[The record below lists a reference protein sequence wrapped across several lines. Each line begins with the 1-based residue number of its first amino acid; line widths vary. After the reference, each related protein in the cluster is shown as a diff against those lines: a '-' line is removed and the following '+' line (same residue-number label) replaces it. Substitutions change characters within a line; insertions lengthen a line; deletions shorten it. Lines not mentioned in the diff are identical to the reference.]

1 MTMIGDEICALC
13 KHFKMKEY
21 PEHAR
26 VGIGRCM
33 GYDKALTQLA
43 NPFVPW
49 KTKACVRY
57 ARPANK
63 AERVAWVE
71 KRRAQEQ
78 NNNAVQA
85 ETKEWNGKR
94 HQQASDITRRS

>member
-1 MTMIGDEICALC
+1 MTAIGNEICALC
-13 KHFKMKEY
+13 QHFKMKEY

-26 VGIGRCM
+26 VGLGRCM
-33 GYDKALTQLA
+33 GYDSTMAPLI

-49 KTKACVRY
+49 QKPACTRY

-71 KRRAQEQ
+71 KRQAKEQ
-78 NNNAVQA
+78 NNNAVQP
-85 ETKEWNGKR
+85 ER
-94 HQQASDITRRS
+94 HS